1 MQEAAISIRGIS
13 KFYKFYDKELDRV
26 REIFTGTPRYQKI
39 EALKPVTLEVEKGE
53 VLGVIGQNGAGKST
67 LLKVLA
73 KTIQPSTGEIAVNG
87 RIAALLELGTSFHPD
102 MTGHENIYLSCA
114 IQGLDRKEIDGIYED
129 IIAFADIGDF
139 IHRPVKTYSS
149 GMFVRLAF
157 SIATQID
164 PEILIIDEALSV
176 GDGAFSRKS
185 FDRIM
190 DFKNAGK
197 TILFCSHSMYQV
209 EALCDRVVWL
219 SAGEVR
225 KIGKP
230 VEVITEYSEMISL
243 SAPREESLG
252 TANRVEAT
260 SFQKGID
267 DAGVRAIPAIT
278 GVEVSVGGH
287 VSKVHSMVSG
297 ESDLEISVRFH
308 PGEGVPLPS
317 VAIAISGGDGR
328 ILSSVGSFHDGVVLS
343 LNDDGQ
349 GVARIVFP
357 KLSLLRGHYY
367 LDVALLCEKG
377 IHLYESIRRTAEL
390 HVDQKGLERGFVML
404 PHEWKT

>member
-1 MQEAAISIRGIS
+1 MQNPVLSIQGVS
-13 KFYKFYDKELDRV
+13 KFYKLYDRELDRV
-26 REIFTGTPRYQKI
+26 REIITGKPRFRKI
-39 EALKPVTLEVEKGE
+39 EALKPISLDVGKGE

-67 LLKVLA
+67 LLKVL
-73 KTIQPSTGEIAVNG
+73 TRTLQPSSGKMIING
-87 RIAALLELGTSFHPD
+87 RIAALLELGASFHPD

-114 IQGLDRKEIDGIYED
+114 IQGLDSKEIDAIYDE
-129 IIAFADIGDF
+129 IVAFADIGEF

-164 PEILIIDEALSV
+164 PDILIIDEALSV

-219 SAGEVR
+219 SAGEIR
-225 KIGKP
+225 KVGKP

-243 SAPREESLG
+243 AAPREESLV
-252 TANRVEAT
+252 RSVVKEESEQKEAHD
-260 SFQKGID
+260 KG
-267 DAGVRAIPAIT
+267 VKSIPTIENVAVYVD
-278 GVEVSVGGH
+278 GKAA
-287 VSKVHSMVSG
+287 KVHSLISG
-297 ESDLEISVRFH
+297 ESDLEITVRFRL
-308 PGEGVPLPS
+308 GEGLPMPS
-317 VAIAISGGDGR
+317 VAIGISGGDGR
-328 ILSSVGSFHDGVVLS
+328 ILSSAGSFHDGISLS
-343 LNDDGQ
+343 VDETGKGMAN
-349 GVARIVFP
+349 IVFP

-377 IHLYESIRRTAEL
+377 IHLYESIRRAAEL
-390 HVDQKGLERGFVML
+390 HIDQKGLERGFVML
-404 PHEWKT
+404 PHEWKV